1 MAYEK
6 VITENRKAY
15 HDFEIEE
22 IFEAGIELKGSEVKS
37 VKMGKVSISE
47 AFVHPKD
54 GELYI
59 YNMHISPYSKSHVFV
74 PDPKRPR
81 KLLLHRHE
89 IDRIIGR
96 ITIRG
101 YTAIPLKVIVKR
113 GWIKVVIALAK
124 GRKKYEKKEI
134 IKERDIERAIRR
146 GEL

>member
-22 IFEAGIELKGSEVKS
+22 TFEAGIELKGSEVKS
-37 VKMGKVSISE
+37 VKVGKVSISE

-59 YNMHISPYSKSHVFV
+59 YNMHIAPYSKSSIFT

-89 IDRIIGR
+89 IDKIIGR

-113 GWIKVVIALAK
+113 GWVKVIIALAK
-124 GRKKYEKKEI
+124 GRKKYEKKEL
-134 IKERDIERAIRR
+134 IKERDIERAMRR

>member
-22 IFEAGIELKGSEVKS
+22 TFEAGIELKGSEVKS
-37 VKMGKVSISE
+37 VKAGKVSISE

-59 YNMHISPYSKSHVFV
+59 YNMHIAPYSKSSIFT

-81 KLLLHRHE
+81 KLLLHRQE

-113 GWIKVVIALAK
+113 GWVKVIIALAK
-124 GRKKYEKKEI
+124 GRKKYEKKEL
-134 IKERDIERAIRR
+134 IKERDIERAMRR